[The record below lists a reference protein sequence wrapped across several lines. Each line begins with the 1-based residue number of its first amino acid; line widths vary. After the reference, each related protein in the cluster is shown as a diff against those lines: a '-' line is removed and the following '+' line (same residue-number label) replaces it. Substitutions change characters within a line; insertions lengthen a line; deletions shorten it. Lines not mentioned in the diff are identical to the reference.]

1 MKNRRL
7 TKDTLKDQLDQARD
21 RAILADATEPRAVS
35 AHYDRASSQMMIHFK
50 AKL

>member
-21 RAILADATEPRAVS
+21 RATLADATEPRAVS
-35 AHYDRASSQMMIHFK
+35 APYDRASSQMMIHFK